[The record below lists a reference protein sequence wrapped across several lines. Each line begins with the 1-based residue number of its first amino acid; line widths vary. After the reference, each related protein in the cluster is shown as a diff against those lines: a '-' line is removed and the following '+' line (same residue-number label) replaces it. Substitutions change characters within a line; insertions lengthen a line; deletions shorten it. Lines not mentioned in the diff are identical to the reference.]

1 MHTRRALTARLPLSP
16 PLSFSA
22 CLSKERLCECVCV
35 CERETGGSG
44 GGGLEGEKTLRAPVI
59 RWRFDG
65 RRLETIWR
73 GDEFNT
79 NSSQRRSRP
88 TWAAPA
94 HLPGNSRPLP
104 LCHSSPSTQ
113 PPTRSHFPPAPT
125 LEVSVF
131 VCIRNAVF
139 KREEVL
145 RESIIWADGE

>member
-1 MHTRRALTARLPLSP
+1 M
-16 PLSFSA
+16 
-22 CLSKERLCECVCV
+22 
-35 CERETGGSG
+35 CERETGGSR

-59 RWRFDG
+59 RQRFDG
-65 RRLETIWR
+65 HRLETIWR

-94 HLPGNSRPLP
+94 HLPGNPRPLP
-104 LCHSSPSTQ
+104 ASPLSAHLRALQHAQLSLKAPHPTSHPVT
-113 PPTRSHFPPAPT
+113 PPPPHT

-145 RESIIWADGE
+145 RESIIWRTQSDSRRRRREVEFHGA